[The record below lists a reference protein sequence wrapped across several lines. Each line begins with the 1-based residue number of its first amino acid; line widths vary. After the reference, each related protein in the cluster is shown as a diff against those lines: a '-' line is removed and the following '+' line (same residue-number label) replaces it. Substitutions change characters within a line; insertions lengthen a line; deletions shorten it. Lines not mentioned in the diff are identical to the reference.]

1 MAKRKL
7 IKRTG
12 ACTKHSK
19 ERLLHHCGFK
29 GDEAQARRFITLC
42 RKMAGHNGSMVISSE
57 NLGVSKR
64 EMHGIEDDRYT
75 ISFFNG
81 KAPTVLS
88 LVVSR

>member
-1 MAKRKL
+1 MAKKRVL
-7 IKRTG
+7 KRTG
-12 ACTKHSK
+12 ASTKHSK
-19 ERLLHHCGFK
+19 ERLLHHCGFR

-42 RKMAGHNGSMVISSE
+42 RKIAGPNGAIVISSD

-75 ISFFNG
+75 IAFFNG

-88 LVVSR
+88 LVS

>member
-19 ERLLHHCGFK
+19 ERLLRHCGFK
-29 GDEAQARRFITLC
+29 GNEAQARRFITLC
-42 RKMAGHNGSMVISSE
+42 RKMAGRNGPIVISSK

-64 EMHGIEDDRYT
+64 EMHGIKDDRYT
-75 ISFFNG
+75 ITFFNG
-81 KAPTVLS
+81 KAPTVLQ
-88 LVVSR
+88 LCD